1 MISHEIVLT
10 IRKLLIDLKHDNKI
24 FDECRKK
31 FNSQFYM
38 TRISEAS
45 NNTNIFVSKTA
56 IEFFNGC
63 YQYDI
68 EQIYVPTILA
78 NGQIN

>member
-1 MISHEIVLT
+1 
-10 IRKLLIDLKHDNKI
+10 
-24 FDECRKK
+24 
-31 FNSQFYM
+31 M